1 MLAIGR
7 KFITH
12 VLPGVIKPLHILWNE
27 MIGFVFICI
36 AVIATPR
43 VYKEFAGFSGE
54 PEQLGRIALGL
65 CFLIPMYGFGLS
77 SFWRARKIKKS

>member
-7 KFITH
+7 KFMTH
-12 VLPGVIKPLHILWNE
+12 VIPGIIKPLHILWNE

-36 AVIATPR
+36 AIIATPR
-43 VYKEFAGFSGE
+43 VYKEVASFSGE

-65 CFLIPMYGFGLS
+65 CFLAPMYGFGLA